1 VETKSTPSGDHKS
14 VLLGSLEVTLRVDP
28 DGTSYAT
35 ATELRTVAPGVARE
49 VPQIL
54 AALLFAQR
62 AVRDVNDQAR
72 HAAVEEMAQ
81 QCQAARDGRLT
92 PLTVKD
98 QARVAATYHLDLLTN
113 GGFRIEVEPR
123 LNGIVPDVGGRLTAG
138 GLAAELLTTL
148 AGPYRVFYLEMV
160 EAALY
165 YWRTQRPSPIEST
178 WNWGV
183 ALRQLGDLTRRGV
196 SRPVPT
202 ATCANCRAI
211 RPFDQ
216 ECLRCGSSP
225 EPVTATTAPSPYAPA
240 QAPSAAPPSTA
251 PAPPPQPVAAPTPVA
266 APAPVASPT
275 PTVPSVFSPPVE
287 AQPELAIL
295 PARELP
301 VGGPPTPVNERDSWP
316 LATLPR
322 RLGAWVLDVVSG
334 GLLAAIAG
342 TGVTSIVAAT
352 GGIGSPD
359 DATNTFGTVWFVVF
373 SLYLAF
379 GWMRGET
386 LGTLVLRLRI
396 LRAADRSGCG
406 LFRTFLRGFGELVTL
421 AIGLAVFAV
430 GIFIDSKLYF
440 IQGTPDMILQIAIG
454 LLALYAIWLGSGQQ
468 IVAGGRRQSL
478 ADKIAGT
485 IVAVRP

>member
-1 VETKSTPSGDHKS
+1 VETKSTTPSEEHKS
-14 VLLGSLEVTLRVDP
+14 VLLGSLDVTLRVDP

-81 QCQAARDGRLT
+81 QCQAAREGRLT

-98 QARVAATYHLDLLTN
+98 QARIAATYHVDLLTN

-148 AGPYRVFYLEMV
+148 DGPYRVFYLEMV

-183 ALRQLGDLTRRGV
+183 ALLQLSDLTRRGV

-216 ECLRCGSSP
+216 ECLRCGSPP
-225 EPVTATTAPSPYAPA
+225 EPVVATAVPSPYAPA
-240 QAPSAAPPSTA
+240 QVPSAAPPSLAT
-251 PAPPPQPVAAPTPVA
+251 APPPPPVVA

-275 PTVPSVFSPPVE
+275 ATVPSVFGPPVE
-287 AQPELAIL
+287 AAPELAIL

-301 VGGPPTPVNERDSWP
+301 IGGPPTPINERDSWP

-322 RLGAWVLDVVSG
+322 RLGACVLDVISG
-334 GLLAAIAG
+334 ALLAAIAG
-342 TGVTSIVAAT
+342 FGVTSISAAT

-359 DATNTFGTVWFVVF
+359 DASNTFGTVWFVVF
-373 SLYLAF
+373 SLYLGF

-396 LRAADRSGCG
+396 LRAIDRSGCG
-406 LFRTFLRGFGELVTL
+406 LFRAFLRGFGELVTL
-421 AIGLAVFAV
+421 VIGLAVFQV
-430 GIFIDSKLYF
+430 GILIDNQLYF
-440 IQGTPDMILQIAIG
+440 IQGTPDAILRIAIG

-468 IVAGGRRQSL
+468 IVAGGRRQTL

-485 IVAVRP
+485 IVTVRP

>member
-1 VETKSTPSGDHKS
+1 METKSTTPSEDHKS
-14 VLLGSLEVTLRVDP
+14 VLLGSLDVTLRVDP

-81 QCQAARDGRLT
+81 QCQAAREGRLT

-98 QARVAATYHLDLLTN
+98 QARIAATYHVDLLTN

-148 AGPYRVFYLEMV
+148 DGPYRVFYLEMV

-183 ALRQLGDLTRRGV
+183 ALRQLSDLTRRGV

-216 ECLRCGSSP
+216 ECLRCGSPP
-225 EPVTATTAPSPYAPA
+225 EPVVATAVPSPYAPA
-240 QAPSAAPPSTA
+240 QVPSAAPPSLAT
-251 PAPPPQPVAAPTPVA
+251 APPPPPVVA

-275 PTVPSVFSPPVE
+275 ATVPSVFGQPVE
-287 AQPELAIL
+287 AAPELAIL

-301 VGGPPTPVNERDSWP
+301 IGGPPTPINERDSWP

-322 RLGAWVLDVVSG
+322 RLGAWVLDVISG
-334 GLLAAIAG
+334 ALLAAIAG
-342 TGVTSIVAAT
+342 FGVTSISAAT
-352 GGIGSPD
+352 GAIGSPD
-359 DATNTFGTVWFVVF
+359 DASNTFGTIWFVVF
-373 SLYLAF
+373 SLYLGF

-396 LRAADRSGCG
+396 LRAIDRSGCG
-406 LFRTFLRGFGELVTL
+406 LFRAFLRGFGELVTL
-421 AIGLAVFAV
+421 VIGLAVFQV
-430 GIFIDSKLYF
+430 GIFIDNKLYF
-440 IQGTPDMILQIAIG
+440 IQGTPDAILRIAIG
-454 LLALYAIWLGSGQQ
+454 LLALYAIWLGSGQL
-468 IVAGGRRQSL
+468 IVAGGRRQTL

-485 IVAVRP
+485 IVTVRP